1 VSRVS
6 TCNASLSESTNALAA
21 PYTAIVATGWNAAVE
36 EMLTTAPCPAATM
49 LGRAARVNRS
59 DRNAIQRDFRGDAIA
74 RLIDETSVVTRT
86 CIVDQQIDTAAREPF
101 DDGARSVGGGQIGSD
116 GVEPAVGVVTGE
128 LVANAREAVGTTCD
142 EDDVV
147 VGRDSSGESGTGVL
161 ARQGT

>member
-1 VSRVS
+1 MPGGHHARK
-6 TCNASLSESTNALAA
+6 
-21 PYTAIVATGWNAAVE
+21 
-36 EMLTTAPCPAATM
+36 
-49 LGRAARVNRS
+49 GRPGQQS

-142 EDDVV
+142 EDDVM
-147 VGRDSSGESGTGVL
+147 VGRDSSGESGTDS
-161 ARQGT
+161 ARTAGDDGSGRPERSGFDDVM